1 MPSKTKKKSH
11 NKGNKKTKKIHHQ
24 KSFSVKNIAHN
35 VHHPTIG
42 ILSIPMTI
50 GKHKHSH
57 SYIPASYVKWIEM
70 NHGRVIPIPY
80 DTPKGAID
88 MILNQVNGVLFIG
101 GQVDH
106 HMYNEEYITFMETF
120 EFIFNY
126 AKKSNN
132 QGKYFP
138 IFSICL
144 GMEILAMMPEGGDK
158 IIKNYVGLKGI
169 SHVKG
174 RNYNAKLK
182 FIKTDN
188 NLGKLFSK
196 DEKNILERNPCV
208 FQNHGLGFLA
218 DASYMKKWEKTWDV
232 VATSKTTDRKDDY
245 ISMFEFKKYP
255 FYGIQFHPE
264 KVLFEWELDT
274 IGRGKIFRQIS
285 DKLSKFFIKECKK
298 NKNVVVIPKLYM
310 KNYNLWARGLI
321 IKKIQPNKKLLKDNH
336 SSFENSYYFDILS

>member
-1 MPSKTKKKSH
+1 MPSKTKKKKH
-11 NKGNKKTKKIHHQ
+11 TKKIKTKKIQ
-24 KSFSVKNIAHN
+24 YQTSFLAKDPTQN
-35 VHHPTIG
+35 VHYPTIG
-42 ILSIPMTI
+42 VLSIPMTT
-50 GKHKHSH
+50 GKHKFSH

-88 MILNQVNGVLFIG
+88 MILNQVNGILFIG
-101 GQVDH
+101 GQVDNNI
-106 HMYNEEYITFMETF
+106 YNEEYITFMETF
-120 EFIFNY
+120 NFIFNY

-132 QGKYFP
+132 QGKYYP

-144 GMEILAMMPEGGDK
+144 GMEILAMMPEGEEK
-158 IIKNYVGLKGI
+158 VIKNYVTGKGI

-174 RNYNAKLK
+174 RNYNSKLK

-196 DEKNILERNPCV
+196 DEQTLLERNPCV

-218 DASYMKKWEKTWDV
+218 DAFYMKKWEKTWDV
-232 VATSKTTDRKDDY
+232 VATSKTTDNKDEY

-255 FYGIQFHPE
+255 FYGMQFHPE

-274 IGRGKIFRQIS
+274 IGRKKIFRQLS
-285 DKLSKFFIKECKK
+285 DKLSLFFIKECKK

-310 KNYNLWARGLI
+310 KNYNLWSRGET
-321 IKKIQPNKKLLKDNH
+321 IKKIQPNKKLFKENT